1 MTYFYLTRNASSIYV
16 QSRELKGGISL
27 VTGNWGVVNSC
38 TVDDGDVS
46 GDKKVM
52 GMIQCKPGRRSGT
65 CPIRKTDLCL
75 NT

>member
-1 MTYFYLTRNASSIYV
+1 M
-16 QSRELKGGISL
+16 
-27 VTGNWGVVNSC
+27 TGNWGVVNSC